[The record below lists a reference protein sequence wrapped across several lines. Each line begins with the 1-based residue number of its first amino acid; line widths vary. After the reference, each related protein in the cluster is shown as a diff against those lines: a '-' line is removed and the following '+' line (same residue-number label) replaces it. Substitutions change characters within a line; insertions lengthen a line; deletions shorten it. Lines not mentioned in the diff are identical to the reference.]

1 MELSPLKSLYAEGDA
16 FATVYL
22 EGRSPGEDAA
32 DQIRLRWKSLRE
44 RLAADGAGQAAL
56 TALDDVLARD
66 KAGEEQ
72 ANGRVIV
79 ASDRGRIELDE
90 PWDASLGAGDDAGWG
105 VLPQLGA
112 YVRETARA
120 ARVLLVVAGH
130 EETELRRL
138 VVARDLT
145 ESPNGPEDRAADGPD
160 GTHAGE
166 PAHRRIRRRA
176 EDTTVRDGDDLASA
190 VSSALARFTPDVVVL
205 AGEVQNRTS
214 SREHLPGHLHDKV
227 VETSRGGAPDSGAQE
242 ALDEEV
248 LRIATEH
255 IEKRLRDDASRLRES
270 LGHQD
275 AVQGDAQVLKA
286 AETGALDT
294 LFLEEETAAK
304 RESLLVKEASRTG
317 AVLALVPHGTGLD
330 GGSAGILR
338 FHPEG

>member
-1 MELSPLKSLYAEGDA
+1 MELSPLKSLYAEGEA

-44 RLAADGAGQAAL
+44 RLASDGADQAAL
-56 TALDDVLARD
+56 TVLDDALARD

-72 ANGRVIV
+72 ANGRVLV
-79 ASDRGRIELDE
+79 ASDHGRLGLDA

-112 YVRETARA
+112 YAREATHA
-120 ARVLLVVAGH
+120 ARVLLIVAGH

-145 ESPNGPEDRAADGPD
+145 ESPDGPEDGAAEGSHN
-160 GTHAGE
+160 THAGE

-176 EDTTVRDGDDLASA
+176 EDTTVQDGDALASA
-190 VSSALARFTPDVVVL
+190 VSSALSRFTPDVVIL
-205 AGEVQNRTS
+205 AGEVQKRTS
-214 SREHLPGHLHDKV
+214 VREQLPGHLHDKV
-227 VETSRGGAPDSGAQE
+227 VETSRGGAPDAGARE

-255 IEKRLRDDASRLRES
+255 VEQRLQDNASRLREA

-286 AETGALDT
+286 AETGALET
-294 LFLEEETAAK
+294 LFLEEETTAK
-304 RESLLVKEASRTG
+304 RESLLLKEASRTG
-317 AVLALVPHGTGLD
+317 AVLALVPHGTGLED
-330 GGSAGILR
+330 GSAGILR